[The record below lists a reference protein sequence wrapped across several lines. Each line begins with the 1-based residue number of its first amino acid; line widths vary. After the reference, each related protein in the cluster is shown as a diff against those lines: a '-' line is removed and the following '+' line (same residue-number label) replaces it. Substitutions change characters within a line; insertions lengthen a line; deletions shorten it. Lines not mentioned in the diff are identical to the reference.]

1 MNEKTEWKL
10 IATISGNTKTE
21 IDFSKYSEIFVVG
34 KFSVSNVQR
43 MLSFRILVPTLTSS
57 DTYVYG
63 DGGAY
68 TNADIYSGCIIS
80 LDSIQPAYYAM
91 NGSNYIASATTYV
104 YAR

>member
-1 MNEKTEWKL
+1 
-10 IATISGNTKTE
+10 
-21 IDFSKYSEIFVVG
+21 
-34 KFSVSNVQR
+34 